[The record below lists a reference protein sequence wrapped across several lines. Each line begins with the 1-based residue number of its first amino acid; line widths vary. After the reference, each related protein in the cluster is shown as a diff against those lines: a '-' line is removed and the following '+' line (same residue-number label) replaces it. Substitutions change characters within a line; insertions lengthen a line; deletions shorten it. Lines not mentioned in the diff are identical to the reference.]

1 MKKDKYLKTLRIML
15 SLFLFGMLFDS
26 NYRLDKLTKELTSD
40 MECIESR
47 VDILEDNVNK
57 FETETIYVPDPTFAE
72 HTRASEIILNSE
84 EELQKEIEEE
94 IEDGEK
100 ELLAQLIEAEAGNQ
114 DYTGKLLVA
123 DVVLNR
129 VDSSKFPDTIEE
141 VIFEKHQS
149 KDGKW
154 HWQFSTVM
162 DGAFDRAAYYISED
176 SFRAA
181 AEEYD
186 IWKSGAYVSSPDILS
201 FTAGGYNKYFKPA
214 FKHGD
219 HYFGT

>member
-1 MKKDKYLKTLRIML
+1 ML

-26 NYRLDKLTKELTSD
+26 NYRLDKLTKEAIEEMESD
-40 MECIESR
+40 RTEIESR
-47 VDILEDNVNK
+47 IDILEDEWEYIKV
-57 FETETIYVPDPTFAE
+57 EPISVPNYAFTSPAR
-72 HTRASEIILNSE
+72 TRASEIIINS

-162 DGAFDRAAYYISED
+162 DGAFDMAAYYISED

-186 IWKSGAYVSSPDILS
+186 IWKSGAYVSSPYILS

>member
-1 MKKDKYLKTLRIML
+1 MKKELYLKAGRIVL
-15 SLFLFGMLFDS
+15 SLFLVGMLFDS

-40 MECIESR
+40 MTEIDSR
-47 VDILEDNVNK
+47 VDILEEHVEK
-57 FETETIYVPDPTFAE
+57 IETKQVYSPDPAIVE

-114 DYTGKLLVA
+114 DYTGKRLVA

-129 VDSSKFPDTIEE
+129 VDSSRFPDTIEE

-176 SFRAA
+176 SFKAA

-186 IWKSGAYVSSPDILS
+186 IWKSGAYVSAPDILS